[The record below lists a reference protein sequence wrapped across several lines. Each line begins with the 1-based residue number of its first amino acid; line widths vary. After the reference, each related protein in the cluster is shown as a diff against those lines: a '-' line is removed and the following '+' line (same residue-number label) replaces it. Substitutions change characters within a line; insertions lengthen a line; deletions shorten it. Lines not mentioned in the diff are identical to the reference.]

1 MKGPSGALVSA
12 LVLLTLAWL
21 PVRAQD
27 DATKKDLQS
36 LEGTW
41 VPTAVA
47 TDEGPKP
54 LNSTKVEKIVIKGT
68 KWVMHEQGKQYEYS
82 FTIDP
87 ATRPKAMDISGT
99 FNGQTTRSLCIY
111 EVTADRL
118 KFANGGNKRPSTFE
132 KLPPGGVRFIYKRT
146 KD

>member
-1 MKGPSGALVSA
+1 MKSPSTAVMSA

-21 PVRAQD
+21 PSGAQD
-27 DATKKDLQS
+27 EAAKKDLQS

-41 VPTAVA
+41 IPTALA

-54 LNSTKVEKIVIKGT
+54 LTSTKVEKIVIKGT

-87 ATRPKAMDISGT
+87 ATKPKAMDKSGT
-99 FNGQTTRSLCIY
+99 FNGQATQSLCVY
-111 EVTADRL
+111 EVTADTL
-118 KFANGGNKRPSTFE
+118 KVANGGNERPSSF
-132 KLPPGGVRFIYKRT
+132 
-146 KD
+146 